1 MGIDTVRA
9 FRRSVAFGI
18 AVCVLGSLPSLLY
31 AQSSLEVF
39 VREVLSRP
47 HTHCA
52 TEAALEVSRVHRGKG
67 DRLMLSTPQLQDSI
81 VSASGR
87 FKVYYDHTGANVAT
101 PEYAAYVAAVADT
114 AYMLEV
120 DTLGYPKPA
129 YGFADSTWHI
139 YLVALGSAY
148 GMTATT
154 DDATLGNSPTGLLRS
169 RSYITIDHSFTDDKY
184 PTKGLDAARITI
196 FHEFHHVIQ
205 FADYGSSPTGSDLNF
220 REMSSTWM
228 EMRSSPWIPDYT
240 QYLPSY
246 IGDLDQSFP
255 QADAQGGY
263 GQSIWMQYVAGNLGD
278 SVIREFWE
286 WYATRQAVYLTSMD
300 TVLKQHTMSFCEL
313 YGRFG
318 ADLVGLKYRYTH
330 QPSLPIDQTSLEKLR
345 LVSFDSTKLGLYIN
359 PASLLLFRAPANSYG
374 DVLVLSAAPYYASVI
389 DYQLHLSE
397 AGYSS
402 PHADKICSRWVH
414 LPQVGVTAYP
424 QPFVVSDLATD
435 RLSILAAVATVHD
448 DGTMT
453 RPASC
458 QLNIYDLDNRL
469 IRYLE
474 PTPELTAGKWF
485 VRWDGTDD
493 HGMVVSSGVYTY
505 ALRTDGAMTS
515 GKIVVVRK

>member
-9 FRRSVAFGI
+9 FGRSVAFLI
-18 AVCVLGSLPSLLY
+18 AVCVPGLFPSLLH

-52 TEAALEVSRVHRGKG
+52 TEAALEVSRAHRIKG
-67 DRLMLSTPQLQDSI
+67 DRMILTTPQLQDSI

-87 FKVYYDHTGANVAT
+87 FKVFYDHTGANVAT
-101 PEYAAYVAAVADT
+101 PEYAAFVAAIADT

-129 YGFADSTWHI
+129 YGFPDSTWHI
-139 YLVALGSAY
+139 YLMALGSAY

-154 DDATLGNSPTGLLRS
+154 DDGSLGNSPTGLLRS
-169 RSYITIDHSFTDDKY
+169 RSYITIDHSFSDDKY

-220 REMSSTWM
+220 REMTSTWM

-246 IGDLDQSFP
+246 IADLDQAFP
-255 QADAQGGY
+255 QADVQGGY

-278 SVIREFWE
+278 SLVREFWTWFANKRAE
-286 WYATRQAVYLTSMD
+286 YLPTMD
-300 TVLKQHTMSFCEL
+300 TVLKQHGTSFCEL
-313 YGRFG
+313 YGKFG
-318 ADLVGLKYRYTH
+318 GDLVGLQYRYEH

-345 LVSFDSTKLGLYIN
+345 VGSFDSTKLGAYIN
-359 PASLLLFRAPANSYG
+359 PASLLLFRAPSNPYG
-374 DVLVLSAAPYYASVI
+374 DVLVLSAAPYYATVL
-389 DYQLHLSE
+389 DYQLHLTAS
-397 AGYSS
+397 GYSS
-402 PHADKICSRWVH
+402 TQADKICSRWES

-424 QPFVVSDLATD
+424 QPFVISDPATD
-435 RLSILAAVATVHD
+435 RLSILASIATVHD
-448 DGTMT
+448 DGTMS

-458 QLNIYDLDNRL
+458 QLNIHDLDNRL
-469 IRYLE
+469 IRYSE

-493 HGMVVSSGVYTY
+493 HGRVVSSGIYTY
-505 ALRTDGAMTS
+505 ALRTDGSVTS